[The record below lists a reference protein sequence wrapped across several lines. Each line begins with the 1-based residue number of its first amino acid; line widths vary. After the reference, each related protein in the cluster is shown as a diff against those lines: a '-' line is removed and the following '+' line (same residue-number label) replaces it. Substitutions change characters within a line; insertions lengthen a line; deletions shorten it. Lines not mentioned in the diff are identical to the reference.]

1 MPAEKASTPQPVR
14 TNLSRRAPILESKAV
29 LIRSV
34 AAVILNVVLTAAG
47 QEGAGSPWFGTW
59 AFRAE
64 DAGDQPETLI

>member
-1 MPAEKASTPQPVR
+1 M
-14 TNLSRRAPILESKAV
+14 